1 MGLNIAITSKYD
13 PFTYEDYIKPLEGYW
28 EDYEKQEAALADLD
42 TSLQSLD
49 YIINAEPEGS
59 SLRTTY
65 KQYKDKLEEVSQALQ
80 KDGLTATNRKTLSAL
95 KSQFAKEINPIATQ
109 YKALMDQVDAQQ
121 KARQSKPSIRFKED
135 ARTKSVS
142 DFINNPRWQS
152 DFYVGDTITEDVS
165 DMLAPI
171 SKILTDYRDGK
182 SINGYNSF
190 LQRHG
195 LSIKDVLD
203 YFDNPQEDN
212 PMHNYIGN
220 AIGTAIAN
228 SGVDTWDD
236 QKAYNEA
243 LQFAKQGVFK
253 TIGQTSVDW
262 RQPVEIDTDARQS
275 ETGPQGKYPVPLG
288 DSVRFDISYP
298 SSVDSEA
305 ARQAEV
311 DYEYAMNN
319 LGPTADMALDVVKAK
334 KALTD
339 RGLNVDE
346 DLALFKEFLSDMK
359 EAADKDSLNP
369 PVTLETSAIQKL
381 YKNPKYSKFMSAQGK
396 AGPMST
402 ISARDI
408 QNYEDT
414 LDKARKALKNVSAP
428 GSSDTGVYGGTL
440 QQDAQIAAT
449 LARNQSKSE
458 IFLGTYKGNAEA
470 TQSILKGLKA
480 DYNNLKATNN
490 ISKGGNGLYRL
501 DPKTKRME
509 YVKEPDSA
517 LWTDGSITVSPKDG
531 LLINLNGEL
540 YKLKGTRV
548 DHAVQNVVNIRE
560 VLRDFSPQRLKDFLG
575 IKEIHGISPKYTNV
589 DLQALLLPGASL
601 FNKLKEGNDLVS
613 NAKTKT
619 FVSYVRLNTQGIP
632 LAKLVFSNDGH
643 LLAYTTLESEL
654 SGSTPMSEQF
664 FQIGL
669 NNAMFHL
676 QPDISNPYVGPATTS
691 KVYKSLF

>member
-1 MGLNIAITSKYD
+1 MALNIAITSKYD

-65 KQYKDKLEEVSQALQ
+65 KQYKDKLEEASQALQ

-142 DFINNPRWQS
+142 DFIDNPRWQS
-152 DFYVGDTITEDVS
+152 DFYVGDIITEDVS

-171 SKILTDYRDGK
+171 SKILTDYHEGK

-190 LQRHG
+190 LQEHG
-195 LSIKDVLD
+195 LSIQDVLD
-203 YFDNPQEDN
+203 YFNNPQKDN

-220 AIGTAIAN
+220 AIGTAIVN
-228 SGVDTWDD
+228 SGVNTWND
-236 QKAYNEA
+236 QKAYDEA
-243 LQFAKQGVFK
+243 LQFAKQGVYK

-262 RQPVEIDTDARQS
+262 RQPIQRSPNEDN
-275 ETGPQGKYPVPLG
+275 YPVPLG

-298 SSVDSEA
+298 SSVDSGA
-305 ARQAEV
+305 ASQAEV

-319 LGPTADMALDVVKAK
+319 LGPTADMAPDVVKAK
-334 KALTD
+334 KVLTD

-346 DLALFKEFLSDMK
+346 DLDLFKEFLSDMK
-359 EAADKDSLNP
+359 EAANKDLLNP
-369 PVTLETSAIQKL
+369 PITRETSALQQL
-381 YKNPKYSKFMSAQGK
+381 YKNPKYSKFISAQGK

-408 QNYEDT
+408 QNYEDM
-414 LDKARKALKNVSAP
+414 LGKAQKALTNVSVP
-428 GSSDTGVYGGTL
+428 GSTDTGVYGGTL
-440 QQDAQIAAT
+440 QQDARIAAT

-501 DPKTKRME
+501 DPKTKSME

-548 DHAVQNVVNIRE
+548 DHAVQNVVNIRD
-560 VLRDFSPQRLKDFLG
+560 VLRDFSPQSLKDFLG
-575 IKEIHGISPKYTNV
+575 IKGIHGISPKYTNV
-589 DLQALLLPGASL
+589 DLQALLLPGTLL
-601 FNKLKEGNDLVS
+601 FDTLKEENDLVPNS
-613 NAKTKT
+613 KTKT
-619 FVSYVRLNTQGIP
+619 FVSYVRLNTQGTP

-676 QPDISNPYVGPATTS
+676 QSDISNPYVGPATTS
-691 KVYKSLF
+691 KAYKSLFYTRQ